1 MVVFEGTVN
10 LGLVLLASV
19 ALAEWAKIRQ
29 KFEYTFKWLAV
40 SGILFLLAGIFALP
54 PVINL
59 TATLNTALVNTALN
73 MALVAAG
80 KIAALVSAAYL
91 VSELFGSKRKR

>member
-40 SGILFLLAGIFALP
+40 SGILFLLSGIFSLP
-54 PVINL
+54 SVISL
-59 TATLNTALVNTALN
+59 TAVVNVALN
-73 MALVAAG
+73 ALFGALG
-80 KIAALVSAAYL
+80 KIAALIAAAYL
-91 VSELFGSKRKR
+91 VSELFGSKKKR